1 MYIFL
6 SFSRFRER
14 ATVLCSFKVLAVKK
28 GAVLVLTYD
37 TVQVEDYNGDPH
49 QLWSTEYLPDDNS
62 VWK

>member
-1 MYIFL
+1 MSCY
-6 SFSRFRER
+6 
-14 ATVLCSFKVLAVKK
+14 VLRYYKVLAVKK